1 MSANLT
7 KQRFNVDVNQS
18 LYDRVRKMV
27 SIFEDSKERYFEEG
41 AEEGFRRGT
50 AAEHTTTISSLA
62 DHIMN
67 VSARDWVSVDK
78 LLNSLYD
85 DLRLEVEAEIRRRT
99 TS

>member
-1 MSANLT
+1 
-7 KQRFNVDVNQS
+7 
-18 LYDRVRKMV
+18 MV

-85 DLRLEVEAEIRRRT
+85 DLRLDVAAEIRRRT

>member
-1 MSANLT
+1 
-7 KQRFNVDVNQS
+7 
-18 LYDRVRKMV
+18 MV

-41 AEEGFRRGT
+41 AEEGFRKGAEEGFRKGT
-50 AAEHTTTISSLA
+50 AAEHATMVSSLA

-67 VSARDWVSVDK
+67 ISARDGASVDE
-78 LLNSLYD
+78 LLNGLYD